1 MQTEGFR
8 VTRDFEQDHW
18 WFRSR
23 RDLIRMQVSKAA
35 QALGS
40 RSGKL
45 RLLDFGCGTGFNL
58 TLLSEFGDVTGADR
72 FRPEDEQFRLE
83 HGFPMLDVERDLP
96 GRAGQFDLVT
106 ALDVLEHLDDDV
118 AGLRTLDRLLAP
130 GGQIVLTV
138 PAYQWLWGGEDIIS
152 EHRRRY
158 TSAELERCAASAGM
172 HVEFIS
178 YFNLSILPAV
188 TSVIWGRRLLTPNS
202 PPKSSLST
210 PPRWLNEALY
220 NLTAREAA
228 LVGSQSLRMP
238 AGASIIC
245 RMRRAET

>member
-8 VTRDFEQDHW
+8 VTREFEADHW

-23 RDLIRMQVSKAA
+23 RDLIRMQVSRAA
-35 QALGS
+35 AEVGGEG
-40 RSGKL
+40 RKL

-58 TLLSEFGDVTGADR
+58 KLLSEFGEVTGADR
-72 FRPEDEQFRLE
+72 FRPEDEPFRLE
-83 HGFPMLDVERDLP
+83 HGFPMLDVGRDLP
-96 GRAGQFDLVT
+96 SRGGHFDLVT

-130 GGQIVLTV
+130 GGQIIVTV

-158 TSAELERCAASAGM
+158 TSQELQRCAASAGM
-172 HVEFIS
+172 QVEFLS
-178 YFNLSILPAV
+178 YFNLCILPAV
-188 TSVIWGRRLLTPNS
+188 TSVVWGRRLLTPNG
-202 PPKSSLST
+202 PAKSSLST

-245 RMRRAET
+245 RMRRAAT